1 MTELNAKLFF
11 RVPEMRDSC
20 LKVNYFDQSN
30 LNDRISLSQ
39 FVRSFKVLFAIC
51 FHVQNQL
58 LQLVLGI
65 IFMAQAEESLI
76 LENNIIFV

>member
-1 MTELNAKLFF
+1 
-11 RVPEMRDSC
+11 MRDSC